1 AIESDI
7 NKIRIV
13 GSFIDE
19 TNLLSVYA
27 NEVDS
32 YVGKSWQEFKDRLF
46 EVAITP
52 EWREELYEQIVKLK
66 MLDSEDFLG
75 YSIRAQT
82 LQRMVNFDK
91 PPHLDPSALGDLE
104 LACLVMFG
112 MPDDLKA
119 MVKNFKLLKAT
130 PFKYGDFE
138 MSTNGYFKLLP
149 KRQTF
154 RPRVTTPLVNQTP
167 LGSTNEKVWRVHAF
181 LDSQGRCHFC
191 KKRCGSAPGACTNP
205 IDRSFIQIPDSF
217 VAPPKPADYRR
228 PAALG
233 PLGPTPGRATQPP
246 AGRPGPR
253 AASVA
258 AASEVEGGDDHPSN
272 LFPDNLGLDKGQV
285 LALAEIRE
293 EELLKEW
300 DNGPQAPEFEASSV
314 ALYAQLAGMS
324 LSFEDE
330 SDDGAVTQAGP
341 IPMDTA
347 DPGDSANPRF
357 SATANTDSRGASD
370 I

>member
-1 AIESDI
+1 
-7 NKIRIV
+7 
-13 GSFIDE
+13 
-19 TNLLSVYA
+19 
-27 NEVDS
+27 
-32 YVGKSWQEFKDRLF
+32 
-46 EVAITP
+46 
-52 EWREELYEQIVKLK
+52 
-66 MLDSEDFLG
+66 
-75 YSIRAQT
+75 
-82 LQRMVNFDK
+82 
-91 PPHLDPSALGDLE
+91 
-104 LACLVMFG
+104 MFG

-130 PFKYGDFE
+130 PFKYGDFD
-138 MSTNGYFKLLP
+138 MSTN
-149 KRQTF
+149 
-154 RPRVTTPLVNQTP
+154 
-167 LGSTNEKVWRVHAF
+167 
-181 LDSQGRCHFC
+181 
-191 KKRCGSAPGACTNP
+191 GSAPGACTNP

-233 PLGPTPGRATQPP
+233 PLGPTPGRATQPL

-258 AASEVEGGDDHPSN
+258 AAYEVEGGDDHPSN
-272 LFPDNLGLDKGQV
+272 LFPDNLGLDEGQV
-285 LALAEIRE
+285 SALAEIQE

-300 DNGPQAPEFEASSV
+300 DNGPQAPEFKASSV

-347 DPGDSANPRF
+347 DPGDSANPIRF
-357 SATANTDSRGASD
+357 SATANTDSQGASN